1 VREIA
6 LHILDIV
13 ENGINA
19 GADLV
24 RITVEENRTEN
35 LLRISIGDN
44 GRGMAKE
51 LLEKALDPFFTT
63 RTTRRVGLGLS
74 LFKEAAK
81 RCEGNFE
88 ISSAEGKG
96 TEVKASFRLN
106 HIDLAPLGDMAGS
119 LTSLIMGN
127 PMVDFV
133 YIHSMDGKEFRLDT
147 KEIKKELE
155 GGDITH
161 PEVIS
166 FLGAFI
172 RESLGDLRQQ

>member
-1 VREIA
+1 
-6 LHILDIV
+6 
-13 ENGINA
+13 
-19 GADLV
+19 
-24 RITVEENRTEN
+24 
-35 LLRISIGDN
+35 
-44 GRGMAKE
+44 
-51 LLEKALDPFFTT
+51 
-63 RTTRRVGLGLS
+63 
-74 LFKEAAK
+74 
-81 RCEGNFE
+81 
-88 ISSAEGKG
+88 
-96 TEVKASFRLN
+96 
-106 HIDLAPLGDMAGS
+106 MAGS